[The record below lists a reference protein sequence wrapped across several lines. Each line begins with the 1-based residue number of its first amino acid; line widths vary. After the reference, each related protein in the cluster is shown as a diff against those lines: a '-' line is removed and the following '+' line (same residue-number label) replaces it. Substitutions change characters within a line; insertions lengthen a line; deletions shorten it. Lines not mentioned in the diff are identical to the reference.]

1 MPSNTSS
8 VAGGEGTKGE
18 SREEGGV
25 EEGEG
30 RVGRKEEWREERREE
45 GRKEEWREE
54 RREGGREERGR
65 CEGAVKIINT
75 W

>member
-1 MPSNTSS
+1 M
-8 VAGGEGTKGE
+8 KGE

-25 EEGEG
+25 EGGEG

-45 GRKEEWREE
+45 GREEGVEGGE
-54 RREGGREERGR
+54 RRGRGGRRGDGVR
-65 CEGAVKIINT
+65 ELLINT

>member
-25 EEGEG
+25 EGGEESREEGGVEGGEG
-30 RVGRKEEWREERREE
+30 RVGRKEEWREERGE
-45 GRKEEWREE
+45 
-54 RREGGREERGR
+54 
-65 CEGAVKIINT
+65 
-75 W
+75 